1 MRMKRI
7 NLNILLACVVVLA
20 TWTFCSCDDEAMG
33 GEATLGFP
41 TDTLFVEAVP
51 FDTVPVAFNV
61 GYDWNITSDKEW
73 CRIDGEYKNVRGKAG
88 KHTVEFVISDFGDL
102 FVSDTASIT
111 LRMNSDSRV
120 IARIARCATRNYAI
134 EVKDGERVYVD
145 GESIVIGTTGSQVL
159 ELDPN
164 FNIDQLRYE
173 FPEWIKMERDGKTVT
188 LNVAEGSLKYII
200 NNEEDSL
207 CLYKDNSVRRSFH
220 VQYAGMSPREI
231 RIDSKIENTLIV
243 SRDGNRAYV
252 DDVRY
257 QLPATFTVTALNDKF
272 DVILLAYAKDSGCY
286 ILPEADSWF
295 AVDSI
300 NGNVRLSGIKENAG
314 IERIAHLLVLP
325 QEIADSLDSDDAVL
339 GYLCEPIDGVMSL
352 KEDAEQY
359 RMVTV
364 AQDGVANITI
374 TPEAQWGVKVTS
386 DGKGYFDAIKG
397 DTCYTPMEVTID
409 TYRGYELICATYDT
423 QVGCTLI
430 KLEESWLDIND
441 DKQGNVSISFTE
453 NPDNERAL
461 LLMALPLPIVESLN
475 PESSDY
481 WANLSKELF
490 EEVDSLNEVKMDAEK
505 YVIAKFV
512 QEPNEG
518 NSIKVLKKGIESVEV
533 TKETDAEWLAI
544 ASNPNDS
551 LSGVAPGK
559 VFHCSMKLGYS
570 YVINPLI
577 PLDEWG
583 GEGFQEDKRG
593 IEIYDKSGKKYE
605 PGKGNDYVDDYGLM
619 EEIEGNYMLVT
630 LTADR
635 KKMTEEFII
644 YFIDGER
651 TCLKA
656 LVVTLL

>member
-1 MRMKRI
+1 MRI
-7 NLNILLACVVVLA
+7 NKIKTLLVCMVSLTA
-20 TWTFCSCDDEAMG
+20 WFFSSCDDEAMG

-41 TDTLFVEAVP
+41 TDTLFVETVP
-51 FDTVPVAFNV
+51 FDTVDVTFNV
-61 GYDWNITSDKEW
+61 GYDWNVTSDREW
-73 CRIDGEYKNVRGKAG
+73 CRIDGEYKNIRGKAG
-88 KHTVEFVISDFGDL
+88 KNTIKFVISDLGDL
-102 FVSDTASIT
+102 FVADTASIT
-111 LRMNSDSRV
+111 LRMNTESRT
-120 IARIARCATRNYAI
+120 IARLARCATRKYTM
-134 EVKDGERVYVD
+134 EVRDGERVYLD
-145 GESIVIGTTGSQVL
+145 GESIVIGITGNQVL

-164 FNIDQLRYE
+164 FKIDLLKYE
-173 FPEWIKMERDGKTVT
+173 FPEWIKMERAERTIT
-188 LNVAEGSLKYII
+188 LSVVEESLKYVI

-207 CLYKDNSVRRSFH
+207 CLYKDSTVKRSFH
-220 VQYAGMSPREI
+220 VQYVGMSPREI
-231 RIDSKIENTLIV
+231 RVDSKIESTLIV
-243 SRDGNRAYV
+243 SRDAKRAYV

-257 QLPATFTVTALNDKF
+257 QLPATFAVTALNDKF
-272 DVILLAYAKDSGCY
+272 DIILLAYAKDSGCY
-286 ILPEADSWF
+286 VLPEADRWF

-300 NGNVRLSGIKENAG
+300 NGNVRLSGIKENDG
-314 IERIAHLLVLP
+314 IERTAHLLVLP
-325 QEIADSLDSDDAVL
+325 QEIADSLDSDEAVL
-339 GYLCEPIDGVMSL
+339 GYLCDEVDGMKAL

-359 RMVTV
+359 RLVTV

-374 TPEAQWGVKVTS
+374 TPEAQWNVKVTS

-423 QVGCTLI
+423 KVGCTLI

-441 DKQGNVSISFTE
+441 DKQGNVSIAFTE

-461 LLMALPLPIVESLN
+461 LLMALPLPIVESME

-481 WANLSKELF
+481 WNRLSKELF
-490 EEVDSLNEVKMDAEK
+490 EEMDSLNEIKVDAEK
-505 YVIAKFV
+505 FVIAKFI
-512 QEPNEG
+512 QEPNEE

-551 LSGVAPGK
+551 LSGVASSK

-577 PLDEWG
+577 SLDEWG
-583 GEGFQEDKRG
+583 GDGFQEDKRG
-593 IEIYDKSGKKYE
+593 IEIYDKNGKKYE

-651 TCLKA
+651 KCLKA

>member
-1 MRMKRI
+1 MKIMTNKI
-7 NLNILLACVVVLA
+7 NVLLLCIMALA
-20 TWTFCSCDDEAMG
+20 TWIFGACDDGSMG
-33 GEATLGFP
+33 SEATLGFP

-88 KHTVEFVISDFGDL
+88 KHTVDFVISDFGDL
-102 FVSDTASIT
+102 FVADTASIT
-111 LRMNSDSRV
+111 LRMNADSRV
-120 IARIARCATRNYAI
+120 IARIARCATRNYTM
-134 EVKDGERVYVD
+134 EVRDGERVYVD

-188 LNVAEGSLKYII
+188 LNVTEESLKYII

-207 CLYKDNSVRRSFH
+207 CFYKDNSVRRSFH
-220 VQYAGMSPREI
+220 VQYVGMSPREI
-231 RIDSKIENTLIV
+231 RIGSKIENTLIV
-243 SRDGNRAYV
+243 SRDGKRAYV
-252 DDVRY
+252 DEVRY

-272 DVILLAYAKDSGCY
+272 DIIQLAYAKDSGCY
-286 ILPEADSWF
+286 VLPEIDRWF

-300 NGNVRLSGIKENAG
+300 NGNVRLSGIKENDG
-314 IERIAHLLVLP
+314 IERIVHLLVLP

-339 GYLCEPIDGVMSL
+339 GYLCEPIDGMMSL

-359 RMVTV
+359 RMATV

-386 DGKGYFDAIKG
+386 DGKGYFDVIKG

-409 TYRGYELICATYDT
+409 TYRGYELVCATYDT

-430 KLEESWLDIND
+430 RLEDSWLDIND
-441 DKQGNVSISFTE
+441 DKQGNVSIGFTE

-461 LLMALPLPIVESLN
+461 LLMALPLPIVESLE

-481 WANLSKELF
+481 WINLSKVLF
-490 EEVDSLNEVKMDAEK
+490 EEVDSLNEIKMDAEK

-518 NSIKVLKKGIESVEV
+518 NSIKVLKKGIENVEV
-533 TKETDAEWLAI
+533 SKETDAEWLAI

-651 TCLKA
+651 KCLKA